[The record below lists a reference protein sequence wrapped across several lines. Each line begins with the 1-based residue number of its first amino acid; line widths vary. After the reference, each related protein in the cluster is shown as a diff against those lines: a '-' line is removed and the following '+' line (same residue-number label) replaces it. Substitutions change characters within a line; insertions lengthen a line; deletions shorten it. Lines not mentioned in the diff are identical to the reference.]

1 MKPTTLIHLTR
12 GRITH
17 IETKPTPLAK
27 ARLALRE
34 AAMHA
39 AGKGSSSTGR
49 ELLK

>member
-1 MKPTTLIHLTR
+1 MAMTTALIHLTR

-17 IETKPTPLAK
+17 IEVINTPK
-27 ARLALRE
+27 DQARLALRT

-39 AGKGSSSTGR
+39 AGGSAKVVR